1 LRSYKYKFVE
11 SRCSKRNTLHDS
23 CSCLSLSSRRGKQL
37 LRLFSERERRGE
49 REEGGEEPEGMGGSY
64 IKRSQFL
71 DQPSFASQSSTEQ
84 HKLQSIL
91 SLSSLQQTNQQS
103 TEMAPVVTLD
113 FNNETP
119 ISRTVQYKKVNTRS
133 DIDFTSSQ
141 SSQSIDNTVQQI

>member
-1 LRSYKYKFVE
+1 
-11 SRCSKRNTLHDS
+11 
-23 CSCLSLSSRRGKQL
+23 
-37 LRLFSERERRGE
+37 
-49 REEGGEEPEGMGGSY
+49 MGGSY

-84 HKLQSIL
+84 HKLQSIP